1 MTEFPKQSVF
11 SQGSKMITDNFA
23 WLVRNLVHTFPFYFL
38 HGLLLKI
45 LWLYIHCNNFCEHS
59 LLCAL
64 PSSLIPY
71 ASRLHFSWRRKVEE
85 VTAWVS
91 SVLQPL
97 VSYFYVSSRRVT
109 PCSLLATRISAQ
121 VSELHHPH
129 GIRKTLEYD
138 SKGQEGCLTSVWRAA
153 KWKKPIVAYS

>member
-1 MTEFPKQSVF
+1 M
-11 SQGSKMITDNFA
+11 MTDNSA
-23 WLVRNLVHTFPFYFL
+23 WLARNVVHRLPFYFL

-64 PSSLIPY
+64 PSSLIPN
-71 ASRLHFSWRRKVEE
+71 ANRLHFSSRRKVEE

-109 PCSLLATRISAQ
+109 PCCLLAMGISAQ
-121 VSELHHPH
+121 VSELHNLH

-138 SKGQEGCLTSVWRAA
+138 SKGQEGCHTSVWRDA
-153 KWKKPIVAYS
+153 KWKNPNVAYS